1 MKLRPLRLAALTAVL
16 AAAIVSLTLLLPGCG
31 KSRQAPVVVIGLDGA
46 DWDLLIPWMEAGE
59 LPNLKAFL
67 ETAEIGG
74 LTTVHPIL
82 SPVCWTSGFT
92 GCNPGKTGIFD
103 FQKTDPASGELLIE
117 TATHRRA
124 QPIWMLLSDVGKRV
138 AVMNVPMTYPPDPVR
153 GEMISGFPF
162 PSGDVNIT
170 YPPELQREA
179 QGLPARLSRPQHVR
193 TAPRRRC
200 TPTS

>member
-1 MKLRPLRLAALTAVL
+1 M
-16 AAAIVSLTLLLPGCG
+16 
-31 KSRQAPVVVIGLDGA
+31 VIGLDGA
-46 DWDLLIPWMEAGE
+46 DWDLLVPWMEAGE

-67 ETAEIGG
+67 ETAAIGD

-82 SPVCWTSGFT
+82 SPVCWTSGYT
-92 GCNPGKTGIFD
+92 GCNPGKHGIFD
-103 FQKTDPASGELLIE
+103 FQKIDPASGELLIE

-170 YPPELQREA
+170 YPPELHA
-179 QGLPARLSRPQHVR
+179 KLKDYPLDYLGPQHVR
-193 TAPRRRC
+193 AHSGSRC